1 MTNTNKIPSIQ
12 ILNQIKAV
20 IFDFDGVFTDNRVI
34 ISTTGE
40 EFVICDRG
48 DGMGT
53 NLLAAAGMKML
64 ILSKEKNAVV
74 TSRGKKLNIEV
85 IQGCDDKLPELIQ
98 WLQKNSIDAKQAAYI
113 GNDINDLEC
122 LSHVGVG
129 AIPADAHHSLVAAAT
144 WILQHNG
151 GRGAIREFADG
162 IVESLS
168 SNS

>member
-1 MTNTNKIPSIQ
+1 MTNTNKIPSTQ
-12 ILNQIKAV
+12 TLSQIKAV

-34 ISTTGE
+34 VSTTGE

-53 NLLAAAGMKML
+53 NLLAAAGIKML
-64 ILSKEKNAVV
+64 ILSKEKNTVV

-98 WLQKNSIDAKQAAYI
+98 WLQKNNVDAKQAAYI

-122 LSHVGVG
+122 LKHVGV
-129 AIPADAHHSLVAAAT
+129 AVIPADAHHSVIDTAT

-151 GRGAIREFADG
+151 GRGAIREFAD
-162 IVESLS
+162 VLLS
-168 SNS
+168 NR

>member
-1 MTNTNKIPSIQ
+1 MTNTNKIPPTKT
-12 ILNQIKAV
+12 LNQIKAV

-34 ISTTGE
+34 VSTTGE

-53 NLLAAAGMKML
+53 NLLAAAEIKML

-74 TSRGKKLNIEV
+74 SSRGKKLNIEV
-85 IQGCDDKLPELIQ
+85 IQGCDDKLPELIK
-98 WLQKNSIDAKQAAYI
+98 WLQKNNVDAQQSAYI

-122 LSHVGVG
+122 LKHVGV
-129 AIPADAHHSLVAAAT
+129 AVIPADAHHSVCDAAT

-151 GRGAIREFADG
+151 GRGAIREFADVLLG
-162 IVESLS
+162 
-168 SNS
+168 NR

>member
-1 MTNTNKIPSIQ
+1 MTNTNKIPSTQ
-12 ILNQIKAV
+12 TLKQIKAV

-34 ISTTGE
+34 VSTTGE

-53 NLLAAAGMKML
+53 NLLAAAGIKML

-74 TSRGKKLNIEV
+74 SSRGKKLNIEV
-85 IQGCDDKLPELIQ
+85 IQGCDDKLPELIK
-98 WLQKNSIDAKQAAYI
+98 WLQKNNIDAQQAAYI

-122 LSHVGVG
+122 LRHVGV
-129 AIPADAHHSLVAAAT
+129 AVIPADAHHSVIDTAT

-151 GRGAIREFADG
+151 GRGAIREFAD
-162 IVESLS
+162 VLLS
-168 SNS
+168 NR

>member
-1 MTNTNKIPSIQ
+1 MTNTNKIPSTQ
-12 ILNQIKAV
+12 TLNQIKAV

-34 ISTTGE
+34 VSTTGE

-53 NLLAAAGMKML
+53 NLLAAAGIKML

-85 IQGCDDKLPELIQ
+85 IQGCDDKLPELIR
-98 WLQKNSIDAKQAAYI
+98 WLQKNNVDAQQAAYI

-122 LSHVGVG
+122 LKHVGV
-129 AIPADAHHSLVAAAT
+129 AVIPADAHHSVIDTAT

-151 GRGAIREFADG
+151 GRGAIREFAD
-162 IVESLS
+162 VLLS
-168 SNS
+168 NR

>member
-1 MTNTNKIPSIQ
+1 MTNTNKIPSTQ
-12 ILNQIKAV
+12 TLNQIKAV

-34 ISTTGE
+34 VSTTGE

-53 NLLAAAGMKML
+53 NLLAAAGIKML

-98 WLQKNSIDAKQAAYI
+98 WLQKNNVDAQQAAYI

-122 LSHVGVG
+122 LKHVGV
-129 AIPADAHHSLVAAAT
+129 AVIPADAHYSVIDTAT

-151 GRGAIREFADG
+151 GRGAIREFAD
-162 IVESLS
+162 VLLS
-168 SNS
+168 NR

>member
-129 AIPADAHHSLVAAAT
+129 AIPADAHHSVVAAAT

-151 GRGAIREFADG
+151 GRGAIREFAD
-162 IVESLS
+162 VLLDSR
-168 SNS
+168 

>member
-1 MTNTNKIPSIQ
+1 MTSPNRIPSTQ
-12 ILNQIKAV
+12 TLSQIKAV

-34 ISTTGE
+34 VSTTGE

-53 NLLAAAGMKML
+53 NLLAAAGIKML

-74 TSRGKKLNIEV
+74 TSRGKKLSIEV
-85 IQGCDDKLPELIQ
+85 IQGCDEKLPELIK
-98 WLQKNSIDAKQAAYI
+98 WLQKNNVDAQQAAYI

-122 LSHVGVG
+122 LRHVGV
-129 AIPADAHHSLVAAAT
+129 AVIPADAHHSVVETAT

-151 GRGAIREFADG
+151 GRGAIREFADAL
-162 IVESLS
+162 LS
-168 SNS
+168 NR

>member
-34 ISTTGE
+34 ISTTCE

-48 DGMGT
+48 DGIGT
-53 NLLAAAGMKML
+53 NLLAAAVMKML

-122 LSHVGVG
+122 LSHVGVV
-129 AIPADAHHSLVAAAT
+129 AIPADAHHSVVAAAT

-151 GRGAIREFADG
+151 GRGAIREFAD
-162 IVESLS
+162 VLLDSR
-168 SNS
+168 

>member
-1 MTNTNKIPSIQ
+1 MTNTNKIPSTQ
-12 ILNQIKAV
+12 TLKQIKAV

-34 ISTTGE
+34 VSTTGE

-53 NLLAAAGMKML
+53 NLLAAAGIKML

-74 TSRGKKLNIEV
+74 SSRGKKLNIEV
-85 IQGCDDKLPELIQ
+85 IQGCDDKLPELIK
-98 WLQKNSIDAKQAAYI
+98 WLQKNNVDAQQAAYI

-122 LSHVGVG
+122 LNHVGV
-129 AIPADAHHSLVAAAT
+129 AVIPADAHHSVIDTAT

-151 GRGAIREFADG
+151 GRGAIREFAD
-162 IVESLS
+162 VLLS
-168 SNS
+168 NR

>member
-1 MTNTNKIPSIQ
+1 MTNTNKIPSTQ
-12 ILNQIKAV
+12 TLNQIKAV

-34 ISTTGE
+34 VSTTGE

-53 NLLAAAGMKML
+53 NLLAAAGIKML

-98 WLQKNSIDAKQAAYI
+98 WLQKNNVDAQQAAYI

-122 LSHVGVG
+122 LRHVGV
-129 AIPADAHHSLVAAAT
+129 AVIPADAHHSVIDTAT

-151 GRGAIREFADG
+151 GRGAIREFAD
-162 IVESLS
+162 VLLS
-168 SNS
+168 NR

>member
-1 MTNTNKIPSIQ
+1 
-12 ILNQIKAV
+12 
-20 IFDFDGVFTDNRVI
+20 
-34 ISTTGE
+34 
-40 EFVICDRG
+40 
-48 DGMGT
+48 MGT

-129 AIPADAHHSLVAAAT
+129 AIPADAHHSVVAAAT

-151 GRGAIREFADG
+151 GRGAIREFAD
-162 IVESLS
+162 VLLDSR
-168 SNS
+168 

>member
-1 MTNTNKIPSIQ
+1 MTNTNKIPSTQ
-12 ILNQIKAV
+12 TLKQIKAV

-34 ISTTGE
+34 VSTTGE

-53 NLLAAAGMKML
+53 NLLAAAGIKML

-98 WLQKNSIDAKQAAYI
+98 WLQKNNVDAKQAAYI

-122 LSHVGVG
+122 LKHVGV
-129 AIPADAHHSLVAAAT
+129 AVIPADAHHSVINTAT

-151 GRGAIREFADG
+151 GRGAIREFAD
-162 IVESLS
+162 VLLS
-168 SNS
+168 NH

>member
-1 MTNTNKIPSIQ
+1 MTNTNKIPSTQ
-12 ILNQIKAV
+12 TLKQIKAV

-34 ISTTGE
+34 VSTTGE

-53 NLLAAAGMKML
+53 NLLAAAGIKML

-98 WLQKNSIDAKQAAYI
+98 WLQKNNVDAKQAAYI

-122 LSHVGVG
+122 LKHVGV
-129 AIPADAHHSLVAAAT
+129 AVIPADAHHSVIDTAT

-151 GRGAIREFADG
+151 GRGAIREFAD
-162 IVESLS
+162 VLLS
-168 SNS
+168 NH

>member
-1 MTNTNKIPSIQ
+1 MTNTNKIPSNQ
-12 ILNQIKAV
+12 TLSQIKAV

-34 ISTTGE
+34 VSTTGE

-53 NLLAAAGMKML
+53 NLLAAAGIKML

-98 WLQKNSIDAKQAAYI
+98 WLQKNNVDAQQAAYI

-122 LSHVGVG
+122 LKHVGV
-129 AIPADAHHSLVAAAT
+129 AVIPADAHHSVIDTAT

-151 GRGAIREFADG
+151 GRGAIREFADV
-162 IVESLS
+162 ILS
-168 SNS
+168 NR

>member
-1 MTNTNKIPSIQ
+1 MTSNNKIPSAQ
-12 ILNQIKAV
+12 RLSQVKAV

-34 ISTTGE
+34 VSTTGE
-40 EFVICDRG
+40 EFVVCDRG

-53 NLLAAAGMKML
+53 NLLAGAGIKML

-85 IQGCDDKLPELIQ
+85 IQGCDDKLPELIK
-98 WLQKNSIDAKQAAYI
+98 WLQKNNVDAQQAAYI

-122 LSHVGVG
+122 LGHVGV
-129 AIPADAHHSLVAAAT
+129 AVIPADAHHSVIATAT

-151 GRGAIREFADG
+151 GRGAIREFADTL
-162 IVESLS
+162 LS
-168 SNS
+168 SR

>member
-1 MTNTNKIPSIQ
+1 MTNTNKIPSTQ
-12 ILNQIKAV
+12 TLNQIKAV

-34 ISTTGE
+34 VSTTGE

-53 NLLAAAGMKML
+53 NLLAAAGIKML

-98 WLQKNSIDAKQAAYI
+98 WLQKNNVDAQQAAYI

-122 LSHVGVG
+122 LKHVGV
-129 AIPADAHHSLVAAAT
+129 AVIPADAHHLVIDTAT

-151 GRGAIREFADG
+151 GRGAIREFAD
-162 IVESLS
+162 VLLS
-168 SNS
+168 NR

>member
-1 MTNTNKIPSIQ
+1 MTNTNKIPSTQ
-12 ILNQIKAV
+12 TLNQIKAV

-34 ISTTGE
+34 VSTTGE

-53 NLLAAAGMKML
+53 NLLAAAGIKML

-85 IQGCDDKLPELIQ
+85 IQGCDDKLPELTK
-98 WLQKNSIDAKQAAYI
+98 WLQKNNVDAQQAAYI

-122 LSHVGVG
+122 LRHVGV
-129 AIPADAHHSLVAAAT
+129 AVIPADAHHSVIDTAT

-151 GRGAIREFADG
+151 GRGAIREFAD
-162 IVESLS
+162 VLLS
-168 SNS
+168 NR

>member
-1 MTNTNKIPSIQ
+1 MTSTNKIPSTET
-12 ILNQIKAV
+12 LSQIKAV
-20 IFDFDGVFTDNRVI
+20 VFDFDGVFTDNRVI
-34 ISTTGE
+34 VSTTGE

-53 NLLAAAGMKML
+53 NLLADAGIKML

-85 IQGCDDKLPELIQ
+85 IQGCDDKLPELKK
-98 WLQKNSIDAKQAAYI
+98 WLKKNNIDAQQSAYI

-122 LSHVGVG
+122 LSHVGV
-129 AIPADAHHSLVAAAT
+129 AVIPADAHYSVLDVAT

-151 GRGAIREFADG
+151 GRGAIREFADAL
-162 IVESLS
+162 LS
-168 SNS
+168 NR

>member
-1 MTNTNKIPSIQ
+1 MTSTNKIPSRQ
-12 ILNQIKAV
+12 TLSQIKAV
-20 IFDFDGVFTDNRVI
+20 VFDFDGVFTDNRVI
-34 ISTTGE
+34 VSTTGE

-53 NLLAAAGMKML
+53 NLLAAAGIKML

-85 IQGCDDKLPELIQ
+85 IQGCDDKLPELIK
-98 WLQKNSIDAKQAAYI
+98 WLQKNNVDAKQAAYI

-122 LSHVGVG
+122 LSHVEV
-129 AIPADAHHSLVAAAT
+129 AVIPADAHPSVVKTAT

-151 GRGAIREFADG
+151 GRGAIREFAD
-162 IVESLS
+162 VLLD
-168 SNS
+168 NR

>member
-1 MTNTNKIPSIQ
+1 MTNTNKMPSTQ
-12 ILNQIKAV
+12 TLSQIKAV

-34 ISTTGE
+34 VSTTGE

-53 NLLAAAGMKML
+53 NLLAAAGIKML

-85 IQGCDDKLPELIQ
+85 IQGCDDKLPELIK
-98 WLQKNSIDAKQAAYI
+98 WLQKNNVDAQQAAYI

-122 LSHVGVG
+122 LRHVGV
-129 AIPADAHHSLVAAAT
+129 AVIPADAHHSVINTAT

-151 GRGAIREFADG
+151 GSGAIREFAD
-162 IVESLS
+162 VLLS
-168 SNS
+168 NR